1 MFSGLKYR
9 IFGDAEENALLKALA
24 DGKIVISGHEI
35 HWEHDYDFGSY
46 MRGDSYITL
55 IKSDVK
61 ANVYATNF
69 ARITPYG
76 KLTVFS
82 HGKRSTSS
90 KNFNKLFKAAH
101 KILKDKAAADKAAE
115 DKKED
120 ERFSSLM
127 FDVFGDLS

>member
-1 MFSGLKYR
+1 MFSELKYR
-9 IFGDAEENALLKALA
+9 IFGDTEENVLLKALA
-24 DGKIVISGHEI
+24 SGKIVISGHDI
-35 HWEHDYDFGSY
+35 VWEHDYDFGSY

-76 KLTVFS
+76 KFTVFS
-82 HGKRSTSS
+82 HGIPATSS
-90 KNFNKLFKAAH
+90 KNFKKLFKAVQ
-101 KILKDKAAADKAAE
+101 KILADKAAADKAAE

-120 ERFSSLM
+120 ERFSSMM